1 MGIKVLMVP
10 QASLDING
18 GIWRHCENLYD
29 LLRDTEISIIPLKRL
44 KVKCLAVFRK
54 AYYSNKEL
62 YYCIKKSGCDVV
74 HVHGFM
80 AFSPIQT
87 IVISK
92 LLRKKV
98 IYSPH
103 FHPFEYLEHPFLG
116 KCFFYLFIKPLL
128 KGVSQIVTIS
138 SRDTEFFLKYHSNVI
153 KIPHNYRTFPEIIP
167 PIASRKKNMI
177 LFVGRNE
184 SNKGMDYLY
193 QIPQE
198 YEVHCVTRGG
208 LKRSD
213 FVKHENITETELR
226 NLYESSSLVV
236 IPSRYEAFSYVAL
249 EALSYGT
256 PIVVSDRVE
265 IVDYL
270 KESQSYSVFSYG
282 NVVDFL
288 SKIESTIGKFVDRDT
303 LLYPFKPDNVREK
316 YIKLFKMID

>member
-1 MGIKVLMVP
+1 
-10 QASLDING
+10 
-18 GIWRHCENLYD
+18 
-29 LLRDTEISIIPLKRL
+29 
-44 KVKCLAVFRK
+44 
-54 AYYSNKEL
+54 
-62 YYCIKKSGCDVV
+62 
-74 HVHGFM
+74 
-80 AFSPIQT
+80 
-87 IVISK
+87 
-92 LLRKKV
+92 
-98 IYSPH
+98 
-103 FHPFEYLEHPFLG
+103 
-116 KCFFYLFIKPLL
+116 
-128 KGVSQIVTIS
+128 
-138 SRDTEFFLKYHSNVI
+138 
-153 KIPHNYRTFPEIIP
+153 
-167 PIASRKKNMI
+167 MI